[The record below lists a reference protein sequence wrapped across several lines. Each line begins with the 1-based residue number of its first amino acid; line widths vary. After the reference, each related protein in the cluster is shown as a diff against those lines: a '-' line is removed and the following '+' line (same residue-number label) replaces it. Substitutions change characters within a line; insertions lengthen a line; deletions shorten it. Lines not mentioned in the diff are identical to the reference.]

1 MSGSST
7 EPQPWS
13 AQSAADFVEAMRR
26 LKAWSDL
33 SYRQLAKRAAALG
46 DYLPHSTTAAALG
59 RDKLPREDVVAAFVR
74 ACGCEAETVDAWL
87 AVRKRLVVADPAW
100 AGPKTPEEAK
110 DGAPPDSEETT
121 SAVRS
126 PFGWER
132 AGEGTPTEGRP
143 AGREPSRTEE
153 AAGPPA
159 TDQRPVRLSTD
170 HTPLRPGTGE
180 TAGQHGMDKPGPST
194 TFERR
199 AADQPEPGRRGT
211 PPAGSRRRRPLLR
224 VFAGVAT
231 TGLVLTL
238 VVAVARS
245 GSDAP
250 PASGAHSPSSPL
262 SPSGPVAR
270 WRFDQRAGTSVA
282 DSSGHGFLLKLSGR
296 SSRISA
302 PGGGALKLD
311 GAGYA
316 STGRPVIRT
325 DEPFTVA
332 AWVRL
337 DSASQWGTVVSQHDQ
352 SYDVFLL
359 DYHKQADRWAFMV
372 PDQAGGAP
380 VAVALSTAPP
390 RLGKWTHL
398 GAVYDGAG
406 RLRLYVDGRLDGTAT
421 CPPLGRATGVMDIGR
436 ALYEGTQ
443 VDPLR
448 GAVNEVSLYARALSA
463 GELHDA
469 VGAVPRLR

>member
-1 MSGSST
+1 M
-7 EPQPWS
+7 
-13 AQSAADFVEAMRR
+13 
-26 LKAWSDL
+26 
-33 SYRQLAKRAAALG
+33 
-46 DYLPHSTTAAALG
+46 
-59 RDKLPREDVVAAFVR
+59 
-74 ACGCEAETVDAWL
+74 
-87 AVRKRLVVADPAW
+87 
-100 AGPKTPEEAK
+100 
-110 DGAPPDSEETT
+110 
-121 SAVRS
+121 
-126 PFGWER
+126 
-132 AGEGTPTEGRP
+132 
-143 AGREPSRTEE
+143 
-153 AAGPPA
+153 
-159 TDQRPVRLSTD
+159 
-170 HTPLRPGTGE
+170 
-180 TAGQHGMDKPGPST
+180 
-194 TFERR
+194 
-199 AADQPEPGRRGT
+199 
-211 PPAGSRRRRPLLR
+211 
-224 VFAGVAT
+224 
-231 TGLVLTL
+231 
-238 VVAVARS
+238 
-245 GSDAP
+245 
-250 PASGAHSPSSPL
+250 
-262 SPSGPVAR
+262 
-270 WRFDQRAGTSVA
+270 SVA

-296 SSRISA
+296 TSRISA

-325 DEPFTVA
+325 DEPFTIA

-390 RLGKWTHL
+390 RLSKWTHL

>member
-1 MSGSST
+1 
-7 EPQPWS
+7 
-13 AQSAADFVEAMRR
+13 
-26 LKAWSDL
+26 
-33 SYRQLAKRAAALG
+33 
-46 DYLPHSTTAAALG
+46 
-59 RDKLPREDVVAAFVR
+59 
-74 ACGCEAETVDAWL
+74 
-87 AVRKRLVVADPAW
+87 
-100 AGPKTPEEAK
+100 
-110 DGAPPDSEETT
+110 
-121 SAVRS
+121 
-126 PFGWER
+126 
-132 AGEGTPTEGRP
+132 
-143 AGREPSRTEE
+143 
-153 AAGPPA
+153 
-159 TDQRPVRLSTD
+159 
-170 HTPLRPGTGE
+170 
-180 TAGQHGMDKPGPST
+180 
-194 TFERR
+194 
-199 AADQPEPGRRGT
+199 
-211 PPAGSRRRRPLLR
+211 
-224 VFAGVAT
+224 
-231 TGLVLTL
+231 L

-262 SPSGPVAR
+262 SPSSPVAR
-270 WRFDQRAGTSVA
+270 WRFDQRAGMSVA

-296 SSRISA
+296 TSRISA

-390 RLGKWTHL
+390 RLSKWTHL